1 MERDDDADDEENK
14 DEGDDEDLEE
24 VNNNEIALDRDDLI
38 EEDEQSKNPDEPS
51 EKAGED

>member
-1 MERDDDADDEENK
+1 MERDEDAQDEENK

-24 VNNNEIALDRDDLI
+24 VNNNEVPLDRDELI
-38 EEDEQSKNPDEPS
+38 EEDKQSRDPDEAS